1 MRALRWIIISGLV
14 IFVLALVAIAAS
26 AAWLNTY
33 IHSDAFKAE
42 VESRAGQS
50 LGGVVKI
57 DKVDFDIFNG
67 VKLQGLVTQIDPAH
81 AGGQGALMVQVA
93 GVNCSYSWKELLHRR
108 LKLTSIIL
116 DKPQIV
122 LTKQPT
128 PPMTLPDNSPGAP
141 SPAESVPADST
152 PPAPAS
158 PPSPSPTPS
167 DGATAAPS
175 PATSLPFQ
183 FILDHA
189 TINDGSISVRDASGA
204 SMVDLQGVN
213 VDANTSAYTAG
224 GDVTGTLKIAD
235 IGLPSNFH
243 VTNFSTPVTYRP
255 ASVQATPFS
264 ATAFGGNLAGGY
276 QLDNAG
282 PSVLDLD
289 AKGLDMAQLTA
300 ATVSNSSARLSGALD
315 LQSKWR
321 GLETGDLN
329 GEGDAQLTGGKL
341 EGVKILQDAG
351 AILRIDELTAPIIIT
366 SAKTHF
372 LVQDRQTKFIGLQL
386 VSPILQLTGDGVVGF
401 DGSLN
406 ASLVL
411 VLSSDAMAK
420 LPKEMAGSFVLQPD
434 GSGSLAF
441 HVTGTTSNP
450 QTDLATRLL
459 MQNSQIKNV
468 INKALNKFIH

>member
-1 MRALRWIIISGLV
+1 
-14 IFVLALVAIAAS
+14 
-26 AAWLNTY
+26 
-33 IHSDAFKAE
+33 
-42 VESRAGQS
+42 
-50 LGGVVKI
+50 
-57 DKVDFDIFNG
+57 
-67 VKLQGLVTQIDPAH
+67 
-81 AGGQGALMVQVA
+81 
-93 GVNCSYSWKELLHRR
+93 
-108 LKLTSIIL
+108 
-116 DKPQIV
+116 
-122 LTKQPT
+122 
-128 PPMTLPDNSPGAP
+128 
-141 SPAESVPADST
+141 
-152 PPAPAS
+152 
-158 PPSPSPTPS
+158 
-167 DGATAAPS
+167 
-175 PATSLPFQ
+175 
-183 FILDHA
+183 
-189 TINDGSISVRDASGA
+189 
-204 SMVDLQGVN
+204 MVDLQGVN
-213 VDANTSAYTAG
+213 VDANTSAYTGG
-224 GDVTGTLKIAD
+224 GDVTGTLKIDD
-235 IGLPSNFH
+235 IVLPSNFH

-264 ATAFGGNLAGGY
+264 ASAFGGNLAGGY
-276 QLDNAG
+276 QLGNAG
-282 PSVLDLD
+282 PSILDLN

-300 ATVSNSSARLSGALD
+300 ATVSNSSAKLSGALD

-321 GLETGDLN
+321 GIETGDLN

-366 SAKTHF
+366 TAKTHF

-401 DGSLN
+401 DGSLD

-468 INKALNKFIH
+468 INKALNKFFH